1 MRAPDFEKLS
11 PFDNRTTGAEMNIN
25 SKIGIATLALAAATT
40 LAIAPADARWR
51 GHHHYYHHHH
61 GYGGA
66 IAGFAAGALMGGALA
81 SRPYYDYGYAYAP
94 APSYSG
100 NGAVGYCM
108 SRFKSYDP
116 ASGTYLGYDGYRH
129 PCP

>member
-1 MRAPDFEKLS
+1 
-11 PFDNRTTGAEMNIN
+11 MNIRL
-25 SKIGIATLALAAATT
+25 KLGIATFALAAATT

-51 GHHHYYHHHH
+51 GHHHHYYSHHYHH
-61 GYGGA
+61 GGAA
-66 IAGFAAGALMGGALA
+66 IAGFAAGALIGGALA
-81 SRPYYDYGYAYAP
+81 SRPYYYDYAYAP
-94 APSYSG
+94 APSYGS
-100 NGAVGYCM
+100 GAVSYCM